1 MRSAIADLGHA
12 WRVLLQRPWLSLAAV
27 LSLGLAMGGATAVFG
42 VWHAV
47 MRYQMPVRRP
57 DRLVA
62 VYNLAPTVPGTG
74 YMRVSH
80 LDFLDYADEKQVFS
94 GAYALFQNPVALG
107 LPGRSVRVIAD
118 VVSGGYFDILGVRA
132 ARGALFHAAQT
143 GVDGAGALAVL
154 SQDFFERQF
163 GGNPAVL
170 GTPILLNGSTFT
182 VIGVAPAGFA
192 GTGAL
197 QAPDL
202 WAPMSMHAA
211 LLRGPVDSNYLA
223 RNAQFFGVVARLRP
237 GATQEQARV
246 AVRLMGERLARE
258 YPKTDRL
265 LTATT
270 LPLPQTG
277 IDPNQRQ
284 LYTLA
289 FAVLLSVVGLVLLI
303 ACANVSGL
311 LLARVHGRR
320 HEIAVRMALGATPG
334 RLLRQHLAES
344 LLLGLAAGATGL
356 ALAVVAQRAL
366 WAYRPAAVERAAIQA
381 GWGGPVT
388 WFAAGLVLFTTLL
401 SGLAPALLAA
411 RSHPAPVL
419 RTPSGDGGHHA
430 RLRAWLLC
438 GETAFSITALILA
451 GLFVASLRHLR
462 ATGAGFDAPRLA
474 GVQFDA
480 SGAGFSLTSA
490 DAQSRLLNLDRALLD
505 RVSQLPGVVSATVA
519 GGAPMA
525 ATSGRRGFRLFEQ
538 AGTPDQGWRIVNLE
552 SIWPGSFFRTMGI
565 RLLAG
570 RDFLPTDNARAPRVM
585 IVNQTMAR
593 TLWPG
598 QDALGKRIIFHDEDA
613 PTTVVGVVH
622 DSIYDSLTEGPI
634 TFAYLPL
641 AQEPVTALGLA
652 VRSSGTPAAL
662 LPELTRAVAEVNPE
676 LATWQARTATT
687 AIAGSLWAERMG
699 AILLSLLSALATLL
713 ACIGIY
719 AAAAYAVRQRW
730 RELGIRMALGATRRR
745 LFASVLGAGLLP
757 VAGGLVAGILA
768 ALALGRLSRSLLF
781 GVGAGSPAIVLGY
794 AMLFVGVAILALMYP
809 ARTATRADPA
819 AVLRE
824 TR

>member
-1 MRSAIADLGHA
+1 MRSVLSDLRHA

-27 LSLGLAMGGATAVFG
+27 LSLGLAIGGNTAIFG

-47 MRYQMPVRRP
+47 MRHQMPVRQP

-62 VYNLAPTVPGTG
+62 VYNLAPTIPGTG

-80 LDFLDYADEKQVFS
+80 LDYLDYADEKQVFS
-94 GAYALFQNPVALG
+94 GTYALFQNPVALG

-118 VVSGGYFDILGVRA
+118 VVSGSYFDVLGVGA
-132 ARGALFHAAQT
+132 ARGAVFHAAQT

-154 SQDFFERQF
+154 SHDFFERQF

-170 GTPILLNGSTFT
+170 GSPIILNGSSFT

-192 GTGAL
+192 GTGTL

-202 WAPMSMHAA
+202 WAPLSMHAA
-211 LLRGPVDSNYLA
+211 LLRGRVDSNYRA
-223 RNAQFFGVVARLRP
+223 RNAQFFSVVGRLRP

-246 AVRLMGERLARE
+246 AVHLMGERLARE
-258 YPKTDRL
+258 YPKSDRL
-265 LTATT
+265 LAATT

-277 IDPNQRQ
+277 IDPNQRH
-284 LYTLA
+284 LYALA
-289 FAVLLSVVGLVLLI
+289 FAVMLSVVGLVLLI
-303 ACANVSGL
+303 ACANVSSL
-311 LLARVHGRR
+311 LLARAHARG
-320 HEIAVRMALGATPG
+320 HEIAVRVALGATPG
-334 RLLRQHLAES
+334 RLLRQHFAES
-344 LLLGLAAGATGL
+344 LLLGLAAGVAGLGL
-356 ALAVVAQRAL
+356 AALAQRAL
-366 WAYRPAAVERAAIQA
+366 WAYRPAAVERAAVQV
-381 GWGGPVT
+381 GLGGAVL
-388 WFAAGLVLFTTLL
+388 WFAAGLALLTTVL

-411 RSHPAPVL
+411 RSQPAPAL
-419 RTPSGDGGHHA
+419 RTHSGDGGRHT
-430 RLRAWLLC
+430 RLRSWLLAS
-438 GETAFSITALILA
+438 ETAFSIAALILA
-451 GLFVASLRHLR
+451 GLFIASMRHLR
-462 ATGAGFDAPRLA
+462 STGAGFDASHIA
-474 GVQFDA
+474 SVQFDT

-490 DAQSRLLNLDRALLD
+490 DARNRLLNLDRALLD

-525 ATSGRRGFRLFEQ
+525 ATSGQRGYRLFEQ
-538 AGTPDQGWRIVNLE
+538 TGPADQGWRIVNLE
-552 SIWPGSFFRTMGI
+552 SIAPGSFFRTMGI

-570 RDFLPTDNARAPRVM
+570 RDFLPTDSALAPRVM

-598 QDALGKRIIFHDEDA
+598 QDPIGQRIIFHDEAA
-613 PTTVVGVVH
+613 PTTVIGLAQ
-622 DSIYDSLTEGPI
+622 DSVYDSLTEGPV
-634 TFAYLPL
+634 TFGYLPL

-652 VRSSGTPAAL
+652 VRSAGSPAAL
-662 LPELTRAVAEVNPE
+662 LPELTRAVAGVNPE

-687 AIAGSLWAERMG
+687 AIARSLWAERMG
-699 AILLSLLSALATLL
+699 ALLLALLSALATLL

-730 RELGIRMALGATRRR
+730 RELGLRMALGATRGRV
-745 LFASVLGAGLLP
+745 FASVLRAGLLP
-757 VAGGLVAGILA
+757 VAGGLVAGIAA

-781 GVGAGSPAIVLGY
+781 GVDAGDPGIVLGY
-794 AMLFVGVAILALMYP
+794 AALFVVVAILALLLP
-809 ARTATRADPA
+809 ARAATRADPA
-819 AVLRE
+819 AVLKE